1 ISKRYIILGDFMTR
15 KVFFSFHYQPD
26 NWRVS
31 QVRNIGVI
39 EGNQP
44 AKDNDW
50 ETVVGGGDT
59 QIKKWISAQMEGR
72 TCTVIL
78 AGQDTANRK
87 WINYEITQS
96 WDEGKGVV
104 VIYIHNLKNAQGEQ
118 SNKGEN
124 PLDFIRHRDTGKKLS
139 EIAKAYDPPYLTSKF
154 VYEYI
159 EKNIDKWI
167 EEAIKIRKEN

>member
-1 ISKRYIILGDFMTR
+1 MAK

-59 QIKKWISAQMEGR
+59 QIKKWISDQMVGR

-78 AGQDTANRK
+78 AGKDTANRK
-87 WINYEITQS
+87 WINHEIVES
-96 WDEGKGVV
+96 WDKGCCS
-104 VIYIHNLKNAQGEQ
+104 NLH
-118 SNKGEN
+118 S
-124 PLDFIRHRDTGKKLS
+124 
-139 EIAKAYDPPYLTSKF
+139 
-154 VYEYI
+154 
-159 EKNIDKWI
+159 
-167 EEAIKIRKEN
+167 